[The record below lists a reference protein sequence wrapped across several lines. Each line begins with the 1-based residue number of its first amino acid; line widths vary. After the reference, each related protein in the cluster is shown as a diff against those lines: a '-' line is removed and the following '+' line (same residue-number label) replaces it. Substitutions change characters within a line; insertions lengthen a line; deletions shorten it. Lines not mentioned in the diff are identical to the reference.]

1 MPKVLP
7 AIFSYEDMKRKFAQ
21 DNPDDPYTRRKD
33 LETGLYA
40 LDNWLIRVDDD
51 NKAISTVGFKEHPS
65 HTVVGGMYASAK
77 GREIGGN
84 NRALQDAREPQLNQS
99 KPLVAAF
106 GHRDGDNARWISTA
120 KQNGWIF
127 PDSENWE
134 QAKQMLPES
143 VVNEWDSAYPNGNW
157 AIRSIR
163 GEGEFAKCV
172 YLDDPTPSW
181 FNLLKYLPDNTWDD
195 FELGEPAPDL
205 GTRDRFKDKNIKSK
219 GKAEYKAFVSQ
230 QYLRQVSDRIP
241 NAGTSLMKGWLE
253 KLTEMNL
260 KKGKY
265 WFFGTNV
272 KQDNTY
278 VMIDVIEKGEP
289 YTANADKK
297 LNLEGFETAIIFTGV
312 SKEMVGKVKRGQG
325 IPEGR
330 KFLDIHGKYGVR
342 GLGRKER
349 RFSKEPNN
357 IFPTFE
363 KSWEEILKLR
373 LDNTFE
379 DGEDDEGNELI
390 SPDRVD
396 EDQPIYWSS
405 NYNLLIRPH
414 YEDMVEVR
422 FSDHPD
428 NNNEKLAEIS
438 AKLQENPAY
447 RPGWFYV
454 NDDLSDHSYITFRVY
469 RPNEVY
475 EGKTVDKK
483 RSLFRN
489 KKPNNV
495 YFLDSIRSH
504 GMGYPVRQQY
514 KHFHDLWGTGV
525 KEGHLEGDSEMD
537 TYLRAE
543 EKRKERQRKERSKIS
558 LEEDEKRREDRKR
571 EREYLESKPVKKL
584 AKERKELIN
593 RMQSEHDQVEINI
606 VNTSQGKKTREFN
619 VNSAKKK
626 LKELENIEPMVN
638 QYADNYTGKEKNKEK
653 EVNKYRTMLNEE
665 KKYLEVF
672 IEEKL
677 KRLKN
682 YKEKLDELNQRI
694 KEEKQKLWKQF
705 LKR

>member
-1 MPKVLP
+1 MVKVLP
-7 AIFSYEDMKRKFAQ
+7 AIFSYEDMKRRFAQ

-106 GHRDGDNARWISTA
+106 GHRDGNNARWISTA

-143 VVNEWDSAYPNGNW
+143 VVNEWNSAYPNGNW

-163 GEGEFAKCV
+163 GKGEFAKCI
-172 YLDDPTPSW
+172 YLDDPAPAW

-241 NAGTSLMKGWLE
+241 NAGTTLMKGWLE

-278 VMIDVIEKGEP
+278 VMIDVIKQGEP
-289 YTANADKK
+289 YTATADKK
-297 LNLEGFETAIIFTGV
+297 LNLEGFETAIVFTGV

-325 IPEGR
+325 IPKGR

-342 GLGRKER
+342 GLGKKPNNR
-349 RFSKEPNN
+349 RLPKEPKN

-363 KSWEEILKLR
+363 KSWKDILKWR
-373 LDNTFE
+373 
-379 DGEDDEGNELI
+379 
-390 SPDRVD
+390 PDSSYVDFDFYKPHDAGGYKSKAPVSMRDAKKD
-396 EDQPIYWSS
+396 EDVPTNERVYVSGHYIYRGEQYLKNTDIYTEEDLDMFAKKILSNPPSS
-405 NYNLLIRPH
+405 KH
-414 YEDMVEVR
+414 
-422 FSDHPD
+422 
-428 NNNEKLAEIS
+428 
-438 AKLQENPAY
+438 
-447 RPGWFYV
+447 GWFYIKPNRNEIIV
-454 NDDLSDHSYITFRVY
+454 FEMLGKGDTLPQQAKTSSRAGKATNPYDLAVVFTTIYDGDYGKPKHQYSDEDAGYKRGDVKDEYPMWEEEVIPQKTFA
-469 RPNEVY
+469 EVK
-475 EGKTVDKK
+475 EVLDKYGVTMS
-483 RSLFRN
+483 SLGPQLAIQQLGAALLEEVRN
-489 KKPNNV
+489 KK
-495 YFLDSIRSH
+495 
-504 GMGYPVRQQY
+504 M
-514 KHFHDLWGTGV
+514 T
-525 KEGHLEGDSEMD
+525 
-537 TYLRAE
+537 E
-543 EKRKERQRKERSKIS
+543 E
-558 LEEDEKRREDRKR
+558 
-571 EREYLESKPVKKL
+571 
-584 AKERKELIN
+584 
-593 RMQSEHDQVEINI
+593 
-606 VNTSQGKKTREFN
+606 
-619 VNSAKKK
+619 
-626 LKELENIEPMVN
+626 
-638 QYADNYTGKEKNKEK
+638 EKNKLL
-653 EVNKYRTMLNEE
+653 TS
-665 KKYLEVF
+665 LEAFKQGKVKP
-672 IEEKL
+672 ET
-677 KRLKN
+677 
-682 YKEKLDELNQRI
+682 QP
-694 KEEKQKLWKQF
+694 KEEKPETKPAVSSTLSPAERKQNARDRIDKILQTKLNWRLPIGHVRPMIDKTILDNRKKNIFIGKKQKEEVDKL
-705 LKR
+705 LEEAY

>member
-7 AIFSYEDMKRKFAQ
+7 AIFSYEDMKRRFAQ

-120 KQNGWIF
+120 KKNGWAF

-134 QAKQMLPES
+134 QMKQLLPES
-143 VVNEWDSAYPNGNW
+143 VVNEWNSAYPNGNW

-181 FNLLKYLPDNTWDD
+181 FNVLKYLPDNTWDD

-241 NAGTSLMKGWLE
+241 NAGTTLMQGWLE
-253 KLTEMNL
+253 KLTEMDL

-278 VMIDVIEKGEP
+278 VMIDVIEKGQP

-325 IPEGR
+325 IPKGR

-342 GLGRKER
+342 GLRRGRR
-349 RFSKEPNN
+349 LPKEPKN

-363 KSWEEILKLR
+363 KSWKDILKWKPDSSYEKFDSYLTYADGYKTEEPARGKNYASNVVLATGHYMDRGNKRYDDDKEEMDGWAR
-373 LDNTFE
+373 LILPRIGETVRSGNWIYRSEDNNEMVMFDKIAPNKPLPQQQGKDKKKNTT
-379 DGEDDEGNELI
+379 GSELI
-390 SPDRVD
+390 VFTTAFGDD
-396 EDQPIYWSS
+396 FKIDGDKWFDIWNEGE
-405 NYNLLIRPH
+405 IRP
-414 YEDMVEVR
+414 ETKLKIKRQRINVNLVDVESR
-422 FSDHPD
+422 LNRAKQELQ
-428 NNNEKLAEIS
+428 NNGEFITNRNNLIS
-438 AKLQENPAY
+438 RL
-447 RPGWFYV
+447 
-454 NDDLSDHSYITFRVY
+454 
-469 RPNEVY
+469 
-475 EGKTVDKK
+475 
-483 RSLFRN
+483 
-489 KKPNNV
+489 
-495 YFLDSIRSH
+495 
-504 GMGYPVRQQY
+504 
-514 KHFHDLWGTGV
+514 
-525 KEGHLEGDSEMD
+525 
-537 TYLRAE
+537 
-543 EKRKERQRKERSKIS
+543 KRKANM
-558 LEEDEKRREDRKR
+558 L
-571 EREYLESKPVKKL
+571 PKK
-584 AKERKELIN
+584 
-593 RMQSEHDQVEINI
+593 
-606 VNTSQGKKTREFN
+606 GK
-619 VNSAKKK
+619 
-626 LKELENIEPMVN
+626 KELE
-638 QYADNYTGKEKNKEK
+638 KEI
-653 EVNKYRTMLNEE
+653 RTMEQGLTTARGIRKNLQEKVDELQQLLNEA
-665 KKYLEVF
+665 KMR
-672 IEEKL
+672 EE
-677 KRLKN
+677 
-682 YKEKLDELNQRI
+682 E
-694 KEEKQKLWKQF
+694 
-705 LKR
+705 

>member
-7 AIFSYEDMKRKFAQ
+7 AIFSYEDMKRRFAQ

-120 KQNGWIF
+120 KKNGWAF

-134 QAKQMLPES
+134 QMKQLLPES
-143 VVNEWDSAYPNGNW
+143 VVNEWNSAYPNGNW

-181 FNLLKYLPDNTWDD
+181 FNVLKYLPDNTWDD

-241 NAGTSLMKGWLE
+241 NAGTTLMQGWLE
-253 KLTEMNL
+253 KLTEMDL

-278 VMIDVIEKGEP
+278 VMIDVIEKGQP

-325 IPEGR
+325 IPKGR

-342 GLGRKER
+342 GLRRGRR
-349 RFSKEPNN
+349 LPKEPKN

-363 KSWEEILKLR
+363 KSWKDILKWR
-373 LDNTFE
+373 PDSSYVDFDYYKPHDA
-379 DGEDDEGNELI
+379 DGYKSKAPLSMKDAKK
-390 SPDRVD
+390 D
-396 EDQPIYWSS
+396 EDVPLDERVYVSGHYMKRGHEYLRGKGEIYTEEDLDMFAKKILS
-405 NYNLLIRPH
+405 NP
-414 YEDMVEVR
+414 
-422 FSDHPD
+422 P
-428 NNNEKLAEIS
+428 A
-438 AKLQENPAY
+438 AKH
-447 RPGWFYV
+447 GWFY
-454 NDDLSDHSYITFRVY
+454 I
-469 RPNEVY
+469 
-475 EGKTVDKK
+475 
-483 RSLFRN
+483 
-489 KKPNNV
+489 KPNRKEKIVFEMLGKGDTLPQQQQTSSLAGKATNPYDLAV
-495 YFLDSIRSH
+495 VFTTMFA
-504 GMGYPVRQQY
+504 GGYGIP
-514 KHFHDLWGTGV
+514 KHQFSDEDAGYQKGDEKDEYPMWEEEVIPQKTFAEV
-525 KEGHLEGDSEMD
+525 KEILDKYGIIMSRLGPQ
-537 TYLRAE
+537 LAV
-543 EKRKERQRKERSKIS
+543 QQLGAVL
-558 LEEDEKRREDRKR
+558 LEEVRNRKMT
-571 EREYLESKPVKKL
+571 EE
-584 AKERKELIN
+584 
-593 RMQSEHDQVEINI
+593 
-606 VNTSQGKKTREFN
+606 
-619 VNSAKKK
+619 
-626 LKELENIEPMVN
+626 
-638 QYADNYTGKEKNKEK
+638 EKNKLL
-653 EVNKYRTMLNEE
+653 TS
-665 KKYLEVF
+665 LESFKQGKVKP
-672 IEEKL
+672 ET
-677 KRLKN
+677 
-682 YKEKLDELNQRI
+682 QP
-694 KEEKQKLWKQF
+694 KEEKPEPPAPPKYKPKTPKQIIEEYMEGEPNFSMSFGKGTIKFYVLEKIKRDRDARPQKISRKQANVIKEALNKF
-705 LKR
+705 MAG